1 MAETQIQLGEDTQI
15 QKQYKAGLNYL
26 KRMGYTEAW
35 PMYERFKA
43 SDQWPPVTERTKML
57 PRPVFNIIEYIQN
70 HKVSSVMNENVK
82 MLYSPQ
88 EFLADADLDQMDPQ
102 LAQQAQLAQEAGE
115 KFTRYSDTV
124 WELIEQDEINEEVL
138 ESGSNCGTGIAH
150 YYWDTSSKGG
160 IVLPWIGDMA
170 GEMLDPINVF
180 FGNPQQR
187 KVQRQPYIIISSRED
202 LAEVKRIAKENGL
215 SKEQIELINADSDV
229 QDEGYDR
236 AKVELTGSEKVTVLT
251 KYWRKDGMIWLCREA
266 SGQKIKPEVNTGF
279 RKYPLAVL
287 QWKRRKKSIHGG
299 SDSEGI
305 IPNQKAINNLM
316 AMQLLSVQ
324 LTGWPKMVYNPQYI
338 DAKALNNDPSQ
349 PIVDTSPPGQSVL
362 KYLTPGPVSSL
373 ASGLVESFMDYTK
386 QLSSA
391 QDAATGDMQKGELN
405 ATAIMLLQKAAG
417 VPIESIKKRFYRF
430 IKDVGEIWEEF
441 WKVKYN
447 TARQITLKNDDG
459 QEYSEEF
466 TGSKYADIGL
476 NLKINVGPA
485 STYSEELMMASLD
498 KLFDKQDIDLEDYLE
513 YAPQNVIPFK
523 DRLLKKVRERKEMAA
538 QQQAQQE
545 AMMSQQ
551 PQVDPAAEQQAKLE
565 QQLALKQTD
574 HQNKLE
580 VEQIKSQTALQQAA
594 MRQPAGRG

>member
-1 MAETQIQLGEDTQI
+1 MAEEQRQLGEETQI
-15 QKQYKAGLNYL
+15 QKQYKEGVNYL
-26 KRMGYTEAW
+26 RRMGFLDAW

-43 SDQWPPVTERTKML
+43 GDQWPPVTERTKML
-57 PRPVFNIIEYIQN
+57 PRPVFNIMEYIQN

-82 MLYSPQ
+82 MLFSPQ
-88 EFLADADLDQMDPQ
+88 EFLADTDLQQMDPQ
-102 LAQQAQLAQEAGE
+102 LAQQAMLAQEAGE
-115 KFTRYSDTV
+115 KFTRYSDTT

-160 IVLPWIGDMA
+160 IKRPWIGDMA

-187 KVQRQPYIIISSRED
+187 KVQRQPHIIVSSRED
-202 LAEVKRIAKENGL
+202 LAEVKRMAKDAKL
-215 SKEQIELINADSDV
+215 SKEQIELIKADSDV

-236 AKVELTGSEKVTVLT
+236 AKVEVTGSEKVTVLT
-251 KYWRKDGMIWLCREA
+251 KYQRKDGMIWLSREA
-266 SGQKIKPEVNTGF
+266 SGQMIKPENNTGM
-279 RKYPLAVL
+279 RKYPIAVF

-324 LTGWPKMVYNPQYI
+324 LTGWPKVVYNPNYI
-338 DAKALNNDPSQ
+338 NANALNNDPSQ
-349 PIVDTSPPGQSVL
+349 PISDTSPPGQSTL
-362 KYLTPGPVSSL
+362 RYLTPGSVSSL
-373 ASGLVESFMDYTK
+373 ANGLVEAFMDYTK

-391 QDAATGDMQKGELN
+391 QDAATGDMQKGDLN

-447 TARQITLKNDDG
+447 TARQITLKDDDG

-466 TGSKYADIGL
+466 TGSNYADIGL

-498 KLFDKQDIDLEDYLE
+498 KLFDSQNIDLEDYLE

-523 DRLLKKVRERKEMAA
+523 DRLLKKVRERKEQQALVEQQMQSM
-538 QQQAQQE
+538 QQQ
-545 AMMSQQ
+545 MPQ
-551 PQVDPAAEQQAKLE
+551 PDPAAEQEAQLQ
-565 QQLALKQTD
+565 QQLALKQAD

-580 VEQIKSQTALQQAA
+580 VEQLKANTQLQQAA
-594 MRQPAGRG
+594 IKQPAQR